1 MLAEY
6 NTEYATWEFL
16 LHGEYQMMQKLA
28 HVPLPMIFDVGC
40 NIGEWTRMAR
50 SFQPASQI
58 HMFEIMPATF
68 QKLLRNNVLDPTT
81 YPNSFGLSNDIKQ
94 IPVKYV
100 PNNDRVSTTVLEQE
114 HHDSMI
120 KNAYVV
126 TGDSYCQNQP
136 ATIEYIDF
144 LKIDSEG
151 HEYEVLQGFMGM
163 LSQQRIGC
171 IQFEYGNLNILT
183 KHLLIDFSKMLVPL
197 GYVLGKITPAR
208 VNFKDYHL
216 LDEDFRGPDYMAVHI
231 SRTDI
236 IDALK

>member
-1 MLAEY
+1 MLVEY
-6 NTEYATWEFL
+6 NTDYAMSEFR
-16 LHGEYQMMQKLA
+16 LHGEYQVMQKLSGI
-28 HVPLPMIFDVGC
+28 PLPTIFDVGC

-58 HMFEIMPATF
+58 HMFEIMPPTF
-68 QKLLRNNVLDPTT
+68 QKLLRNNVLAPNIF
-81 YPNSFGLSNDIKQ
+81 PNSFGLSNDIKQ

-100 PNNDRVSTTVLEQE
+100 LNNDRVTTTVLEQE
-114 HHDSMI
+114 HHDSII

-126 TGDSYCQNQP
+126 TGDSYCWNQP
-136 ATIEYIDF
+136 QSIEYIDY

-163 LSQQRIGC
+163 LSQGRIGC

-197 GYVLGKITPAR
+197 GYVLGKITPER

>member
-1 MLAEY
+1 MPIPY
-6 NTEYATWEFL
+6 TTEYAMSEFT
-16 LHGEYQMMQKLA
+16 LHGEYQVMQKLQ
-28 HVPLPMIFDVGC
+28 HIPLTTVFDVGC
-40 NIGEWTRMAR
+40 NIGEWTRMVR
-50 SFQPASQI
+50 SQQPSSQI
-58 HMFEIMPATF
+58 HMFEIMPTTF
-68 QKLLRNNVLDPTT
+68 QKLLRNAVLDDQTF
-81 YPNSFGLSNDIKQ
+81 PNSFGLSNDIKQ

-100 PNNDRVSTTVLEQE
+100 LDNDRVTTTVLEQE
-114 HHDSMI
+114 HHNSII

-126 TGDSYCQNQP
+126 TGDSYCWNQP
-136 ATIEYIDF
+136 HSIEYIDY

-171 IQFEYGNLNILT
+171 IQFEYGNMNILT

-197 GYVLGKITPAR
+197 GYVLGKLTPER

-216 LDEDFRGPDYMAVHI
+216 SDEDFRGPDYVAVHI
-231 SRTDI
+231 TRPEI